1 MIIIMIIYLF
11 YVSVCAGECVQQLFM
26 TATRLFLACK
36 VIAWF
41 CSHLESWIVVLLA
54 SHCGNLASLSSWD
67 GKREP
72 CKSENID
79 FWWSNALIEMFILIT
94 QQLVV

>member
-1 MIIIMIIYLF
+1 MDCGF
-11 YVSVCAGECVQQLFM
+11 A
-26 TATRLFLACK
+26 A
-36 VIAWF
+36 
-41 CSHLESWIVVLLA
+41 A

-67 GKREP
+67 GKQEP
-72 CKSENID
+72 CKSVNID